1 MNLARYKADIAG
13 GALKIYESR
22 LVAGLLLEEVT
33 AEKWKNAIEVEN
45 ILQKTSINT
54 AKRQAALLK
63 SRLQKLNREGWQLVH
78 DGSKPVATQVAF
90 AAAIAHSNLL
100 ADFLDIAVRDRFRAS
115 HRTLSRNNW
124 ETFVAGCHERDAE
137 MSDWSPSTVNKLGD
151 TVFQILSEVGLLSD
165 GKTTMLQPVAYER
178 AVLDMLKRGGYDHV
192 IRCMQVFY

>member
-1 MNLARYKADIAG
+1 MKV
-13 GALKIYESR
+13 YESR
-22 LVAGLLLEEVT
+22 LIAGLLLQKATPVE
-33 AEKWKNAIEVEN
+33 WKNAVEIEN

-63 SRLQKLNREGWQLVH
+63 TRLQKLNKEGWQLVR
-78 DGSKPVATQVAF
+78 DGSKPVATQVTF

-115 HRTLSRNNW
+115 HRTLSRTNW

-137 MSDWSPSTVNKLGD
+137 MSDWSSSTVNKLGD
-151 TVFQILSEVGLLSD
+151 TAFQILSEVGLLSD